1 MKSIIEHARLVI
13 ERAKYEN
20 DNLNVVIAALTGA
33 LMSKTK
39 EDALDIE
46 KEEIFVDSN
55 PNTLN
60 EASILTIE
68 YDEDGTLAYTDD
80 DSEEPSDLKD
90 LPFDTRLEL
99 ADKLA
104 QMLED

>member
-20 DNLNVVIAALTGA
+20 DNLNVVIAALVGA

-55 PNTLN
+55 THNTN
-60 EASILTIE
+60 EAHIRTIQ
-68 YDEDGTLAYTDD
+68 YDDDGTLAYTDD